1 MNIDAPFPGLVEAR
15 ERVLGIQ
22 LKLHQWSKQ
31 DATACFSDLFNLV
44 ADPAF
49 LRVAWERVAGNT
61 GARSA
66 GVDGLTARRLV
77 AEGTWLQFLTDLR
90 HQVKARQFQPSPVK
104 QRLIP
109 KPGGKFRA
117 LGIPT
122 VADRVV
128 QAALVLVL
136 EPIFEAD
143 FHASSYGF
151 RPGRRA
157 MDAVAEIRMFAS
169 NSYEWVFEG
178 DIKACFDEIDHTAL
192 LGRVRGRIGDKRVI
206 ALIKAFLKAGVL
218 SEDQTLRRTD
228 TGTPQ
233 GGILSPLLANIAL
246 EVLDEHFA
254 RVWAE
259 NSSSRVDRARR
270 RRHGLPTYRLV
281 RYADDFVVLVSG
293 EREHAEALYDQIADV
308 LAPMG
313 LRLSEEKTFVVG
325 IDEGF
330 DFLGFRIQRHY
341 KPGTSRQFVYTFPS
355 RKSVAAIKQK
365 VKTITTQGTHKPLVE
380 ILRQLNLILPG
391 WTRYFQYGVSAHTFA
406 YLRHY
411 TWRRVVI
418 WLRNKHRKTN
428 WRTLR
433 DRYGPMG
440 WWPVDEGVEL
450 FNPATIPVSRYRYRG
465 DIPTPWTQPAPA

>member
-1 MNIDAPFPGLVEAR
+1 MNIDAPFPGLVEAQ
-15 ERVLGIQ
+15 ERVLGMQI
-22 LKLHQWSKQ
+22 KLHQWSKQ

-44 ADPAF
+44 VDPAF
-49 LRVAWERVAGNT
+49 LRVAWERVATNT

-90 HQVKARQFQPSPVK
+90 YQVKSRQFRPSPVK

-109 KPGGKFRA
+109 KSGGKFRA

-128 QAALVLVL
+128 QASLVLVL

-143 FHASSYGF
+143 FHGSSYGF
-151 RPGRRA
+151 RPRRRA
-157 MDAVAEIRMFAS
+157 MDAVAEIRMFSS

-192 LGRVRGRIGDKRVI
+192 LGRVRDRIGDKRAI

-218 SEDQTLRRTD
+218 SEDQTLRRSD

-254 RVWAE
+254 RVWAAR
-259 NSSSRVDRARR
+259 SSSRVDRARR

-293 EREHAEALYDQIADV
+293 EREHAEALYDQITDV
-308 LAPMG
+308 LAPVG

-341 KPGTSRQFVYTFPS
+341 KPGTSKQFVYTFPS
-355 RKSVAAIKQK
+355 RKSVASIKQK
-365 VKTITTQGTHKPLVE
+365 VKTITTQGTHQPLVE
-380 ILRQLNLILPG
+380 ILKQLNLTLPG

-411 TWRRVVI
+411 TWNRVVI

-428 WRTLR
+428 WKSLR
-433 DRYGPMG
+433 HRYGPNG
-440 WWPVDEGVEL
+440 WWPVEEGVEL
-450 FNPATIPVSRYRYRG
+450 FNPAAVPVSRYRYRG
-465 DIPTPWTQPAPA
+465 DIPTPWIQPAPA